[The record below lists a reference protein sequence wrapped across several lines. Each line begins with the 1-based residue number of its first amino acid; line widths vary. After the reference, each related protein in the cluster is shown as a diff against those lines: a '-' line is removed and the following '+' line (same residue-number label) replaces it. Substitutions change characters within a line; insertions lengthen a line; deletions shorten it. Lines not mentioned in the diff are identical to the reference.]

1 MPSVNTG
8 DIMQSYALFNAVVN
22 QMTGNAQLAAHDA
35 STFLAC
41 AHVVTGLGKD
51 NFSSAL
57 TQVIAETYFYQ
68 PKTKVEF
75 EDIVVNADK
84 FGALRREIACADIAS
99 SSDPQFSVSEGDT
112 AGTFTVENLPK
123 YIELGWVGDD
133 VERISSTMEYSAY
146 LDAMQSIE
154 QFNKLAALRTGSVT
168 KALKKVKA
176 ATART
181 AVLGLIAT
189 LIADVSNHPERV
201 VDITDIYCL
210 KRGYVDGN
218 GKPNKTYAD
227 IVALGEEKEFWQEYA
242 NQQDIVTK
250 DIEADTTLYKN
261 NITGKVYSESVP
273 VEDLKGYMLAQYQSE
288 IKNVVRPM
296 LRDNGEFKY
305 KELTPVASWQAF
317 TDAGGSIKKRD
328 AINFKGVVTTEAT
341 GACSA
346 MSDPVSAT
354 GIISVMFAPRAAF
367 CQVKPEVTLTSQ
379 WDIDKLVQKTTTH
392 LRKLPVINPYHKAV
406 VFKLH

>member
-8 DIMQSYALFNAVVN
+8 NIMQSYALFNAVVA
-22 QMTGNAQLAAHDA
+22 QATGNANLAAHDA

-75 EDIVVNADK
+75 EDIIVNADK

-181 AVLGLIAT
+181 TILGLITT
-189 LIADVSNHPERV
+189 LIADASNHPERV
-201 VDITDIYCL
+201 IDVVDEYC
-210 KRGYVDGN
+210 KFYGYVDEHGASTKN
-218 GKPNKTYAD
+218 YRN
-227 IVALGEEKEFWQEYA
+227 IVAEGNLKEFWQFYA
-242 NQQDIVTK
+242 TLQGTTLTK
-250 DIEADTTLYKN
+250 MEADNVLYKN
-261 NITGKVYSESVP
+261 NITGKTYSESVP
-273 VEDLKGYMLAQYQSE
+273 ESDLKGYALADYQQ
-288 IKNVVRPM
+288 IIQTMVRPILM
-296 LRDNGEFKY
+296 ANDEFKY
-305 KELTPVASWQAF
+305 KPLKEVAYWQAA
-317 TDAGGSIKKRD
+317 TSPD
-328 AINFKGVVTTEAT
+328 AINFKGVTTNEST

-346 MSDPVSAT
+346 MSDAVSVT
-354 GIISVMFAPRAAF
+354 GVISVMFAPRAAF